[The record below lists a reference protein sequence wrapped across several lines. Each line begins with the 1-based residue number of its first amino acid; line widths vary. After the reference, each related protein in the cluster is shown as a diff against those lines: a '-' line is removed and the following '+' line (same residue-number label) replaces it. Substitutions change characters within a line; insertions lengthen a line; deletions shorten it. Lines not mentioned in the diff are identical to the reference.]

1 MFKFLFR
8 HAIPLACAWLVLSP
22 SAKAAEEKPA
32 AVPEASSAPAPFD
45 LYRPW
50 RDEPV
55 ADWRQANDRVGEVG
69 GWRTYLRESQQNA
82 SGATSGGHEHH
93 GH

>member
-8 HAIPLACAWLVLSP
+8 HAIPLACAWLALSP

-32 AVPEASSAPAPFD
+32 AATTPSSAPAPFD
-45 LYRPW
+45 QYRPW
-50 RDEPV
+50 RDSPV
-55 ADWRQANDRVGEVG
+55 ADWRQANERVGEVG
-69 GWRTYLRESQQNA
+69 GWRTYLRESQPSA
-82 SGATSGGHEHH
+82 SGDSHGSHGHH